1 MKRVCKL
8 IGIFLISSN
17 VFAQAVGIRQNFFTP
32 NSSAML
38 EVRATNKGIL
48 IPRVALTGLNDS
60 ITIPHPATSLLVY
73 NTGTGGLSIQG
84 FYYNAGT
91 PSSPNWVRLVV
102 GGFTSSDAWLIGG
115 NAGTT
120 NVNFLGTT
128 DSVSLRFRTNNVE
141 RMVIDSMGNVGI
153 GTGTPTV
160 KLEVA
165 GAIKTESYVIR
176 RVNLTNA
183 TVDYPLS
190 VGEEAY
196 IEFANATSVPL
207 HIQTQSGTYYELDLV
222 CSNNVGTSGGVTSGI
237 FLRPNNTTYTNNF
250 YYSEMFWAYPSFS
263 SSGSTYSA
271 FRISYAIGDAKVYLI
286 NYTSHKS
293 IKGIDMQTGTNDM
306 PVVHCY
312 ASTWNDTSTPW
323 TSLGTITFPQPTSG
337 FILVKRIN

>member
-1 MKRVCKL
+1 M
-8 IGIFLISSN
+8 ISSN
-17 VFAQAVGIRQNFFTP
+17 VFAQAIGIGQNFFT
-32 NSSAML
+32 SDRSAMV

-48 IPRVALTGLNDS
+48 FPRVALAGLNDA

-73 NTGTGGLSIQG
+73 NTGTGGLSIPG

-91 PSSPNWVRLVV
+91 PSSPNWVRLMA
-102 GGFTSSDAWLIGG
+102 GNFSSSDAWLIGG

-120 NVNFLGTT
+120 NGNFLGTT

-153 GTGTPTV
+153 GTGNPTV

-176 RVNLTNA
+176 RVNLTHA

-207 HIQTQSGTYYELDLV
+207 HIQTQNGTYYELDLV
-222 CSNNVGTSGGVTSGI
+222 CSNNIGTSGGGNGEI
-237 FLRPNNTTYTNNF
+237 FLLPNNTTYTNNF
-250 YYSEMFWAYPSFS
+250 YYSQVYRSYTDGFGHNGY
-263 SSGSTYSA
+263 TYSA
-271 FRISYAIGDAKVYLI
+271 FRISWAYGDAKTYLI

-293 IKGIDMQTGTNDM
+293 IKGIDMLTGTSDM
-306 PVVHCY
+306 LVVHCY

-323 TSLGTITFPQPTSG
+323 TSLGTITFPQSTSG
-337 FILVKRIN
+337 FILVKRIK